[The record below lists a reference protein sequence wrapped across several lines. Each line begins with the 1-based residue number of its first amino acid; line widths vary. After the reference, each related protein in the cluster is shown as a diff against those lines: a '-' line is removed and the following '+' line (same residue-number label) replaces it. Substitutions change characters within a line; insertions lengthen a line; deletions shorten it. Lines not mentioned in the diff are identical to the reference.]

1 MFSLGAAGHDL
12 LAVRL
17 LSVVRRLLFEKHPLQ
32 LPEIAMIEKPAD
44 HVRRDLRGA
53 DRVKLMPGHEFE
65 SSIGTRQRSFE
76 TRVEKVARFF
86 HDHAGAIRMVVRQP
100 EEGHGLSLAFR
111 PSIFR
116 RSRFEWSRR
125 RRAMWGASAGT
136 GAQPMRL
143 EPRALPS
150 LAIQSSANGKGHYQT
165 DRRRGSSARERAPA
179 RQCLHRDACA
189 SCSQNALHS
198 PIDCAGRGACG
209 VLVVRHIFLPQ
220 GHATC

>member
-1 MFSLGAAGHDL
+1 MALIQTPESSLSCIGIQAGRDQVERRAARRN
-12 LAVRL
+12 ASSQ
-17 LSVVRRLLFEKHPLQ
+17 LSWFACPTLSSCSTPHRRRRRLLFEKHPLE
-32 LPEIAMIEKPAD
+32 LLEIAIIEKPAD

-143 EPRALPS
+143 EPRARLK
-150 LAIQSSANGKGHYQT
+150 SSNPN
-165 DRRRGSSARERAPA
+165 SAER
-179 RQCLHRDACA
+179 
-189 SCSQNALHS
+189 
-198 PIDCAGRGACG
+198 
-209 VLVVRHIFLPQ
+209 
-220 GHATC
+220 